1 LSLPA
6 AVLAAAVLLA
16 AVMAVVWAIAV
27 RIRNAGIVDVAWSA
41 NFALLAAFYA
51 AVLPGHP
58 PRRLL
63 IAGMTFV
70 WSARL
75 AGYLYRRV
83 MGHHPVEDGRYQR
96 LRADWAPNAD
106 RRFFWFFQ
114 LQGVLNL
121 LLAVPL
127 LVACANP
134 APVLSP
140 LEWAGA
146 LLWVVAV
153 IGESAADR
161 QLDAFRRD
169 PANRGRTCRAGL
181 WRYSRHPNYF
191 FEWLVW
197 VSYFVFALA
206 SPWGW
211 STICCPLLMLYFL
224 FRVTGI
230 PATEAQ
236 ALRTRGE
243 DYRQYQETTSPFFPW
258 FPKASG
264 SGNPGG
270 SGGMESPQF
279 REGGNRP

>member
-1 LSLPA
+1 
-6 AVLAAAVLLA
+6 VLLA
-16 AVMAVVWAIAV
+16 VLY
-27 RIRNAGIVDVAWSA
+27 G
-41 NFALLAAFYA
+41 AA
-51 AVLPGHP
+51 LPGYA

-63 IAGMTFV
+63 IAGMTFA
-70 WSARL
+70 WSVRL

-83 MGHHPVEDGRYQR
+83 MGHHPVEDGRYQQ
-96 LRADWAPNAD
+96 LRAEWGEAAD
-106 RRFFWFFQ
+106 RRFFSFFQ
-114 LQGVLNL
+114 LQGGLDL

-127 LVACANP
+127 LLACANAEP
-134 APVLSP
+134 RLSP

-146 LLWVVAV
+146 LLWLVAV
-153 IGESAADR
+153 TGEAAADR

-197 VSYFVFALA
+197 VAYFVFALA

-211 STICCPLLMLYFL
+211 VTIYCPLLMLYFL

-236 ALRTRGE
+236 ALRTRGD
-243 DYRQYQETTSPFFPW
+243 DYRQYQATTNAFVPW
-258 FPKASG
+258 FPKRTAKAS
-264 SGNPGG
+264 
-270 SGGMESPQF
+270 E
-279 REGGNRP
+279 